1 MKKIIKFGN
10 KKKKKKI
17 NDYVA
22 PGENMTGTE
31 LY

>member
-10 KKKKKKI
+10 KKKKI